1 MQALL
6 EGVALRTAE
15 VLAAM
20 QALRSFNGPISV
32 DGGLSRNGYFVQ
44 FLSEVAGH
52 DLFLADEAEQTAL
65 GLAVMAA
72 EALGL
77 PRPDIRKGR
86 ILQADTRHSAARLAA
101 FAAARRAIED
111 FATHQSRGE

>member
-1 MQALL
+1 
-6 EGVALRTAE
+6 
-15 VLAAM
+15 
-20 QALRSFNGPISV
+20 
-32 DGGLSRNGYFVQ
+32 
-44 FLSEVAGH
+44 
-52 DLFLADEAEQTAL
+52 
-65 GLAVMAA
+65 MAA